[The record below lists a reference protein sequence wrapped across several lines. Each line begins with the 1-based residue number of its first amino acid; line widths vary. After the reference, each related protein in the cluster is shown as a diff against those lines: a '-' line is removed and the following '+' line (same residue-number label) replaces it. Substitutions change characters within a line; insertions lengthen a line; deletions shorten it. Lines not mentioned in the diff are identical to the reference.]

1 MLTAAHINPP
11 IKAILRALLRIDDRA
26 VNSVPMNGPLIMAT
40 NHINW
45 LDAPVGFSH
54 LHPRP
59 LTVFAKVET
68 WDNFILRLLFN
79 AWDAIPINRGEVNFS
94 AFKKAEEALTAR
106 KIIAIAPEGTRSEDG
121 KLNTGYPG
129 IVFLALRT
137 NAPIMP
143 FVFYGNENFNHN
155 LRKYRRTP
163 MMLKAGAPFRLKQQ
177 NANPDRHL
185 RTEMTDAIM
194 YEIARLLPEDYRGKY
209 TDIDPAYRRYL
220 EFIDLQPGKL
230 TSSSS

>member
-11 IKAILRALLRIDDRA
+11 IKTILRAFMRIDDSGIH
-26 VNSVPMNGPLIMAT
+26 SVPMSGPLIMAT

-54 LHPRP
+54 LHPRKI
-59 LTVFAKVET
+59 TAFAKIET
-68 WDNFILRLLFN
+68 WDNYWLRLLFN
-79 AWDAIPINRGEVNFS
+79 AWEAIPISRGEVDFN
-94 AFKKAEEALTAR
+94 AFRKAEEALAAH
-106 KIIAIAPEGTRSEDG
+106 KIIAIAPEGTRSKTG

-143 FVFYGNENFNHN
+143 FVFYGNENIQLN

-163 MMLKAGAPFRLKQQ
+163 MVLKAGAPFRLKAQSS
-177 NANPDRHL
+177 NPDKLMRREL
-185 RTEMTDAIM
+185 TDAIM
-194 YEIARLLPEDYRGKY
+194 YEIARLLPEEYRGKY
-209 TDIDPAYRRYL
+209 AEIDPDYPRHL
-220 EFIDLQPGKL
+220 EFIDL
-230 TSSSS
+230 